1 MPSGLFLLALKGTLE
16 DQIIEANPAMEA
28 FGNAKTLRN
37 DNSSRFGKFIRIH
50 FGPTGKL
57 ASADIDIYL
66 LEKSR
71 VIFQQPGER
80 SYHIYYQIFS
90 GKKTELFDMLL
101 VSNNPFDYHFC
112 SQGVVTVENLDDGE
126 ELMATDVSISD
137 REQSTKVK
145 LQKSATVVSYVT
157 FVHL

>member
-1 MPSGLFLLALKGTLE
+1 MATKTGGTLE

-37 DNSSRFGKFIRIH
+37 DNSSRFGKYIRIH

-57 ASADIDIYL
+57 ASADIDICEFQRSAYKRAFPQFLCRVLLHL

-80 SYHIYYQIFS
+80 SYHIYYQIMS
-90 GKKTELFDMLL
+90 QKKPELLGEL
-101 VSNNPFDYHFC
+101 PPSSNRALI
-112 SQGVVTVENLDDGE
+112 GVTTVENMDDGQ
-126 ELMATDVSISD
+126 ELMGTD
-137 REQSTKVK
+137 
-145 LQKSATVVSYVT
+145 
-157 FVHL
+157 

>member
-1 MPSGLFLLALKGTLE
+1 MATKTGGTLE

-37 DNSSRFGKFIRIH
+37 DNSSRFGKYIRIH

-80 SYHIYYQIFS
+80 SYHIYYQIMS
-90 GKKTELFDMLL
+90 QKKPELLGEL
-101 VSNNPFDYHFC
+101 PPSSNRALI
-112 SQGVVTVENLDDGE
+112 GVTTVENMDDGQ
-126 ELMATDVSISD
+126 ELMGTD
-137 REQSTKVK
+137 
-145 LQKSATVVSYVT
+145 
-157 FVHL
+157 

>member
-1 MPSGLFLLALKGTLE
+1 MATKTGGTLE

-37 DNSSRFGKFIRIH
+37 DNSSRFGKYIRIH

-80 SYHIYYQIFS
+80 SYHIYYQIMS
-90 GKKTELFDMLL
+90 QKKPELLGADKASYLMGVSSADLIKGLL
-101 VSNNPFDYHFC
+101 HPRVKVGHEY
-112 SQGVVTVENLDDGE
+112 VVKGQNVE
-126 ELMATDVSISD
+126 
-137 REQSTKVK
+137 Q
-145 LQKSATVVSYVT
+145 
-157 FVHL
+157 